1 MAPER
6 IDFDGR
12 TAEVWSW
19 LPIGEIESEALAQIR
34 NVGSLPCAVAVAVMP
49 DCHKGYGMPI
59 GSALATKRAVV
70 PYAVGVDIGC
80 GMIALQTDLRA
91 PSRGQVKDILDRI
104 YASVPVGMPTKKDRA
119 AGSHRE
125 RQNSTVLRRW
135 WEERGDAFPGAKEI
149 RERADHQLGT
159 LGSGNHFLEVQST
172 AVDGELW
179 LMLHSGSRSFG
190 KKICDAHHERA
201 LAWCAANGVK
211 LSDRE
216 LAYLPTDGD
225 EVREYLVDMG
235 YAMRFAEESRARMEV
250 ACREAIG
257 EVLGPFEVT
266 FRIETHHNFAATET
280 HDGTEV
286 VVHRKG
292 AVSTARGVQ
301 VTIPGSMQTGSY
313 IGRGIPNERALDT
326 CAHGAGRRM
335 GRNAVRRAHAGVDI
349 RAEMEAEGIVLVSP
363 PHSDALDEAGRAY
376 KDIESVMRYQS
387 DLVHPLVQLRPLG
400 VVKG

>member
-6 IDFDGR
+6 LDFEGR

-19 LPIGEIESEALAQIR
+19 LPAGEIEPETLAQIR

-49 DCHKGYGMPI
+49 DSHKGYGMPI
-59 GSALATKRAVV
+59 GTALATKDAVV

-80 GMIALQTDLRA
+80 GMIALQTDLPT
-91 PSRGQVKDILDRI
+91 PSQQQVKDILDRI
-104 YASVPVGMPTKKDRA
+104 YASVPVGQPTKKDRS

-125 RQNSTVLRRW
+125 RQHSTVLRRW
-135 WEERGDAFPGAKEI
+135 MEERGTFPGAKDI

-159 LGSGNHFLEVQST
+159 LGGGNHFLEAQSG
-172 AVDGELW
+172 ADGDLW
-179 LMLHSGSRSFG
+179 FMLHSGSRSFG

-201 LAWCAANGVK
+201 LTWCAESGVE
-211 LSDRE
+211 LPDRE
-216 LAYLPTDGD
+216 LAFLPTDSQEGRD
-225 EVREYLVDMG
+225 YLVDMG
-235 YAMRFAEESRARMEV
+235 YAMRYAEESRARMEI
-250 ACREAIG
+250 ACRDAIG
-257 EVLGPFEVT
+257 DVLGPFEVT
-266 FRIETHHNFAATET
+266 SRIETHHNFAAFET
-280 HDGTEV
+280 HAGAEV

-292 AVSTARGVQ
+292 AVSTAGGVD

-313 IGRGIPNERALDT
+313 IGRGIPNAQALDT
-326 CAHGAGRRM
+326 CAHGAGRRL
-335 GRNAVRRAHAGVDI
+335 GRNAVRRAHVGVDI
-349 RAEMEAEGIVLVSP
+349 RAEMEAEGIVLICP

-387 DLVHPLVQLRPLG
+387 DLVEPLVQLRPLG

>member
-1 MAPER
+1 MPPER
-6 IDFDGR
+6 IDFEGR
-12 TAEVWSW
+12 IADVWSW
-19 LPIGEIESEALAQIR
+19 LPAGEIEPDALAQIR

-59 GSALATKRAVV
+59 GTALATKDAVV

-80 GMIALQTDLRA
+80 GMIAFRTDLPA
-91 PSRGQVKDILDRI
+91 PSTEQVKDILDRI
-104 YASVPVGMPTKKDRA
+104 YATVPVGMPTKKDRT

-135 WEERGDAFPGAKEI
+135 WEERGDSFPGAKEI

-159 LGSGNHFLEVQST
+159 LGSGNHFLEAQSSES
-172 AVDGELW
+172 DDLW
-179 LMLHSGSRSFG
+179 FMLHSGSRSFG
-190 KKICDAHHERA
+190 KKICDEHHARA
-201 LAWCAANGVK
+201 LAWCSANGVK
-211 LSDRE
+211 LPDRE
-216 LAYLPTDGD
+216 LAFLPTDSDDGRD
-225 EVREYLVDMG
+225 YLVDMG

-266 FRIETHHNFAATET
+266 FRIETHHNFAAFET
-280 HDGTEV
+280 HNGTEV

-292 AVSTARGVQ
+292 AVSTADRVQ

-313 IGRGIPNERALDT
+313 IGRGIPHARALDT
-326 CAHGAGRRM
+326 CAHGAGRLL
-335 GRNAVRRAHAGVDI
+335 GRNAVRRAHVGVDI
-349 RAEMEAEGIVLVSP
+349 RAEMDAEGIVLVSP

-376 KDIESVMRYQS
+376 KDIEGVMRYQA
-387 DLVHPLVQLRPLG
+387 DLVEPLVRLRPLG